1 MTGLFEPSMKSNS
14 RIIAVVAAV
23 AALAAA
29 GCSSY
34 SSPKASKSIEQVMDE
49 GFKGKE
55 SLNARVAKGQGTDAD
70 HKLLAELVLQLTL
83 NKPPQGDLASWVEK
97 TTALNNAAIAL
108 AAGKPGALDAYK
120 AAVNCKACHSVH
132 KPEKK

>member
-1 MTGLFEPSMKSNS
+1 MNSNL
-14 RIIAVVAAV
+14 RITIAV
-23 AALAAA
+23 AAAALVAA

-34 SSPKASKSIEQVMDE
+34 STAKPSKSIEQVMEE
-49 GFKGKE
+49 GFEGKA
-55 SLNARVAKGQGTDAD
+55 SLNAKVMKGQGTDAD

-132 KPEKK
+132 KPD